1 MESNVDYLFNRFK
14 EDNSKPEIELD
25 YDSPYTCMIAVIL
38 SAQSTDKMVNKV
50 TPGLFAIAKTPQ
62 EVYNLGEER
71 LKSLIK
77 SINYFNNK
85 ARNIIKTSEILIA
98 KYASQVPDSFDELVS
113 LPGIGR
119 KSANV
124 ILNTIFGH
132 KTIAV
137 DTHVFRVS
145 NRIGLCKTKTPHETE
160 KILMEI
166 IPEEFLNDAHHWLVL
181 HGRYVCKARKPLC
194 NNCKVSDL
202 CAFYNNKSYV

>member
-1 MESNVDYLFNRFK
+1 MKSNVKSIFKKFK
-14 EDNSKPEIELD
+14 ENNKKPEIELD
-25 YDSPYTCMIAVIL
+25 YDSPYTLLIAVVL

-50 TPGLFAIAKTPQ
+50 TSKLFGIAKTPQ
-62 EVYNLGEER
+62 EIYNLGEEK
-71 LKSLIK
+71 LKLLIK

-85 ARNIIKTSEILIA
+85 ARNIIKTSEILIE
-98 KYASQVPDSFDELVS
+98 KYDSQIPDSFNELVS

-145 NRIGLCKTKTPHETE
+145 NRLGLCKTNTPYETE
-160 KILMEI
+160 EILMQI
-166 IPEEFLNDAHHWLVL
+166 IPKEFLNDAHHWLVL
-181 HGRYVCKARKPLC
+181 HGRYICKARKPLC
-194 NNCKVSDL
+194 SDCKVSEY
-202 CAFYNNKSYV
+202 CSFYNNISDV

>member
-1 MESNVDYLFNRFK
+1 MKSNVDYLFERLK

-25 YDSPYTCMIAVIL
+25 YDSPYTCMVAVIL

-50 TPGLFAIAKTPQ
+50 TAGLFIMAKTPQ
-62 EVYNLGEER
+62 EVCNLGEER

-85 ARNIIKTSEILIA
+85 ARNIIKTSEILIE
-98 KYASQVPDSFDELVS
+98 KYDSQVPDSFDELVS

-145 NRIGLCKTKTPHETE
+145 NRFGLCQTKTPHETE

-181 HGRYVCKARKPLC
+181 HGRYVCNARKPLC
-194 NNCKVSDL
+194 NECKVSDL
-202 CAFYNNKSYV
+202 CSFYNNKSYV